1 MPTKISKHSVVRDET
16 LFFSRNRE
24 RERGGGG
31 GNFYFGNLNTG

>member
-24 RERGGGG
+24 REGGGG
-31 GNFYFGNLNTG
+31 DNFYSDNLNPS